1 MRIAIYGGTGSVGSQ
16 VVAEAVRRGH
26 QVTTLA
32 RNETPVADGA
42 TFAIGDAADPDT
54 TRTIAE
60 THDVVVSALG
70 PTRDPNGDPDTFA
83 DVIAAI
89 AGSVGSTRLIVV
101 GGAGSLQAEPGLR
114 LVDTPEFPE
123 AYKPEALAS
132 ARGFAV
138 LRAADPSL
146 DWTYLSPAP
155 EMGPGERTGRYLVAI
170 DEPAGAYITIADYA
184 VALVDEIENPQHRR
198 QRFTVANLAT

>member
-1 MRIAIYGGTGSVGSQ
+1 MRVAIYGGTGSIGSQ

-32 RNETPVADGA
+32 RNERPVADGA

-54 TRTIAE
+54 TRRIAE

-101 GGAGSLQAEPGLR
+101 GGAGSLQAAPGLR
-114 LVDTPEFPE
+114 LVDTPE
-123 AYKPEALAS
+123 
-132 ARGFAV
+132 V
-138 LRAADPSL
+138 
-146 DWTYLSPAP
+146 
-155 EMGPGERTGRYLVAI
+155 
-170 DEPAGAYITIADYA
+170 PAGVQAGGARVGAGIRGAPRCRSEPGLDI
-184 VALVDEIENPQHRR
+184 LVTR
-198 QRFTVANLAT
+198 T